1 MAGSMSRQNEAKP
14 VFWLATKA
22 HLACLGFPVLVLQ
35 EKIFLSGH
43 IINLLSTKLI
53 FRGQDGWILAF
64 SCVVDIGLDCVFKKK
79 NLTIWTSSLVNRYRA
94 FASLNLNFYVGVD
107 RTVLDAHIK

>member
-14 VFWLATKA
+14 VFRLATKA

-53 FRGQDGWILAF
+53 FHGQDGWILAF
-64 SCVVDIGLDCVFKKK
+64 SYVVDICLDCVFKKK
-79 NLTIWTSSLVNRYRA
+79 NLTIWTSSLVNRA
-94 FASLNLNFYVGVD
+94 FVSLNLNFYVGVD
-107 RTVLDAHIK
+107 RTVLDARIK

>member
-14 VFWLATKA
+14 VFRLATKA

-53 FRGQDGWILAF
+53 FHGQDGWILAF
-64 SCVVDIGLDCVFKKK
+64 SCVVDIGLDCVLKK
-79 NLTIWTSSLVNRYRA
+79 NLTIWTSCLVNRA
-94 FASLNLNFYVGVD
+94 FVFLNLNFYVGVD
-107 RTVLDAHIK
+107 RTVLDARIK

>member
-14 VFWLATKA
+14 VFRLATKA

-43 IINLLSTKLI
+43 ILNLLSTKLV
-53 FRGQDGWILAF
+53 FHGQDDWILAF
-64 SCVVDIGLDCVFKKK
+64 SCIVDIGLAFILVLK
-79 NLTIWTSSLVNRYRA
+79 N
-94 FASLNLNFYVGVD
+94 
-107 RTVLDAHIK
+107 